1 MIALARAVGQ
11 SAARRT
17 LRPWRIL
24 VGRASSSGDDRGV
37 GGAASAEVA
46 SAASSSA
53 AVACVYLRACKEAV
67 GGKEE
72 RAKEEVAPRKP
83 EAPRRACFSL
93 RQRHSSLMR

>member
-37 GGAASAEVA
+37 GGAASAVA
-46 SAASSSA
+46 SAASSLA